1 MFPSDASARRPRF
14 PLKPSSQLYIQ
25 CGKVSWRSYLSP
37 PKKKN
42 HFLDKPPLKIPPL
55 PRAHE
60 KITESPD
67 PTSPRL
73 CRTKKNKCGCEKPPF
88 TLLYSGDIGCICA
101 IGIFDE
107 HWMYWMDLANSEVH
121 SSVVS
126 YWAWWSWEV
135 SSYPFQ
141 KTQKK
146 TLLFWT
152 ILHNL
157 HNLHIFSFKI
167 SPFAAALPNLCQVAP
182 VRISSSPGAKTRRR
196 SSTLRWRSQNSCGGV
211 SWWIMMN
218 HGYQ

>member
-1 MFPSDASARRPRF
+1 MTFLS
-14 PLKPSSQLYIQ
+14 
-25 CGKVSWRSYLSP
+25 SP
-37 PKKKN
+37 PKKKKN
-42 HFLDKPPLKIPPL
+42 ILDKPPLKIPPYRGHMKKL
-55 PRAHE
+55 PSLLTQQVQGCAV
-60 KITESPD
+60 P
-67 PTSPRL
+67 
-73 CRTKKNKCGCEKPPF
+73 KKNKCGCEKPPF

-141 KTQKK
+141 KTKKK
-146 TLLFWT
+146 TLLLWT
-152 ILHNL
+152 IF
-157 HNLHIFSFKI
+157 HNLHICSFKI